1 MELQRL
7 SLSQGCQNCYFV
19 FTQLEFLLA
28 NCHGA
33 YGYQGHFFHYPRVC
47 LQSHVGKLHLYL
59 CQWKKFPS
67 GNISRHQGKPFQF
80 TEIERRGSLSCLRF
94 LQLQPKK
101 KKSCFISQRLAH
113 HPPLPAQLG
122 GPGWSVALHARYKLY
137 SGHCTNPLHL
147 FHSLLCSTNRRNKTS
162 NSRMLHWEQA
172 HSILS
177 PLSCCSYYF
186 NLLILQGTHQQQDSR
201 PDLISKAMNVP
212 PRAGKELIRVQG
224 KLTGQCGR
232 GAGALKQ

>member
-101 KKSCFISQRLAH
+101 KKKVLFYFPEISPSPTPACPAGRTGMVCSTSCQVQAIFRSLRQ
-113 HPPLPAQLG
+113 PSSPLPL
-122 GPGWSVALHARYKLY
+122 P
-137 SGHCTNPLHL
+137 T
-147 FHSLLCSTNRRNKTS
+147 
-162 NSRMLHWEQA
+162 
-172 HSILS
+172 
-177 PLSCCSYYF
+177 
-186 NLLILQGTHQQQDSR
+186 LQH
-201 PDLISKAMNVP
+201 
-212 PRAGKELIRVQG
+212 
-224 KLTGQCGR
+224 
-232 GAGALKQ
+232 KQTK